1 MNKKIQ
7 LLIEAMPYPDESAT
21 SYLLRT
27 AELNGHTS
35 VYQLFGK
42 EKFNFLTKLAPNYT
56 FIDKQRFKYVLETLN
71 LNPDYINLAF
81 DRDKSTSRAPR
92 IYRNVIIDL
101 SLFKSKGH
109 SYCPQC
115 LKEQPY
121 FKKIWLL
128 RPVYSCP
135 THSIL
140 LLDNCYRCGHA
151 INLQSGSIINCSNW
165 SADLREAKQI
175 HYSEN
180 FLIHWF
186 IYILNQNS
194 NELFQEFT
202 SFWFALEKF
211 SALDEPRSDEC
222 YLKIVYEYFV
232 NNSNSIITISNWINS
247 RIQLAHPKI
256 QLLPF
261 YKEAKS
267 IRFKENYLVNIE
279 KNCIPYLPNTLSK
292 KIHLTFEES
301 RLLLGVGR
309 LKLTNLLA
317 SNILKF
323 EENNHSKQLL
333 SSTDIEIFL
342 IGEKSLEIEKHPLSI
357 SNRQNGLLTVEIR
370 LAAEILNTNLD
381 TIRKLAK
388 SHWLDDAKKRNTT
401 PLQIPIHKLE
411 NFQKKYVIASTLAK
425 KLNVNPGNFVEK
437 MISIGIKPIS
447 GPHIVKLPVNIF
459 TKDCIR
465 HITKDHIDQVKTYTT
480 KTGRKNTNVKITI
493 NYDFYTL
500 KEAAIIL
507 KISPN
512 QVTTLTHLRILER
525 YNEFLTPIKIKR
537 ISLDALKNIL
547 ESEEYVSIQN
557 ASEKLNCRM
566 NWFNQYWCKTGFLEI
581 KDLTYW
587 KLVKKSQLDEIIK
600 LKEEYLTGAEASL
613 YLGMRH
619 SHITNL
625 QTQGLIEGH
634 YFGKTDKKIRLFKR
648 ADVYQ
653 IKNNVN

>member
-1 MNKKIQ
+1 MNKNIQ
-7 LLIEAMPYPDESAT
+7 LLIEATPYPDESAT

-42 EKFNFLTKLAPNYT
+42 EKFSFLTKLAPNYT

-140 LLDNCYRCGHA
+140 LLDNCYKCGHT
-151 INLQSGSIINCSNW
+151 INLQSGFILNCSNCL
-165 SADLREAKQI
+165 ADLREAQQI

-186 IYILNQNS
+186 IYILNQKS

-202 SFWFALEKF
+202 SFWLALEKF
-211 SALDEPRSDEC
+211 ATLNQPRSDED
-222 YLKIVYEYFV
+222 YLKIVYEYFIDT
-232 NNSNSIITISNWINS
+232 SHSILTMSKWINN
-247 RIQLAHPKI
+247 RIQLAHPRI
-256 QLLPF
+256 QLLSF
-261 YKEAKS
+261 YKAAK
-267 IRFKENYLVNIE
+267 IVRFKENYLSNIE
-279 KNCIPYLPNTLSK
+279 KNCIPYLPNTKSK
-292 KIHLTFEES
+292 IIQFSLEES
-301 RLLLGVGR
+301 RLLLGIGR
-309 LKLTNLLA
+309 HKLTNLLA
-317 SNILKF
+317 FNLLKF
-323 EENNHSKQLL
+323 IENNHGKQLL
-333 SSTDIEIFL
+333 SSTDIEMFL
-342 IGEKSLEIEKHPLSI
+342 IGEKSLEIEKRPI
-357 SNRQNGLLTVEIR
+357 SMSNTQNRLLTVEIK
-370 LAAEILNTNLD
+370 LAAEILNTNSD

-388 SHWLDDAKKRNTT
+388 SHWLNYDEKKSSQ
-401 PLQIPIHKLE
+401 PLQIPFRKLE
-411 NFQKKYVIASTLAK
+411 NFHKKYVIASTLAK

-447 GPHIVKLPVNIF
+447 GPHIDKLPVNIF
-459 TKDCIR
+459 SKDSIKY
-465 HITKDHIDQVKTYTT
+465 ITKEHIDQIKEYPT
-480 KTGRKNTNVKITI
+480 KTGRKRTNFKRKM
-493 NYDFYTL
+493 NDDFYSL
-500 KEAAIIL
+500 NEASAIL

-512 QVTTLTHLRILER
+512 QVTTLTRLNILER
-525 YNEFLTPIKIKR
+525 DNEFLTPIKIKR
-537 ISLDALKNIL
+537 ISLNKLKNIL
-547 ESEEYVSIQN
+547 ESEEYISVQD

-566 NWFNQYWCKTGFLEI
+566 NWFNQYWCKTGFIEV
-581 KDLTYW
+581 KDLNYW
-587 KLVKKSQLDEIIK
+587 KLVKKIKLDEIIK
-600 LKEEYLTGAEASL
+600 LKEAYLTGAEASSL
-613 YLGMRH
+613 LGMRH

-625 QTQGLIEGH
+625 QTQGLIEAH
-634 YFGKTDKKIRLFKR
+634 YFGKADKKIRLFKR
-648 ADVYQ
+648 SDVL
-653 IKNNVN
+653 KLV

>member
-1 MNKKIQ
+1 MNKNIQ
-7 LLIEAMPYPDESAT
+7 LLIEAKPYPDESAT

-42 EKFNFLTKLAPNYT
+42 EKFRFLTKLAPNYT
-56 FIDKQRFKYVLETLN
+56 FIDQKRFKYVLQTLN
-71 LNPDYINLAF
+71 LNPDYIVLAF

-92 IYRNVIIDL
+92 IYRNVIINL
-101 SLFKSKGH
+101 NLFKSKSH

-121 FKKIWLL
+121 FRKLWLL

-135 THSIL
+135 IHSIL
-140 LLDNCYRCGHA
+140 LLDNCYRCGHS
-151 INLQSGSIINCSNW
+151 INLQSGSIINCSNC
-165 SADLREAKQI
+165 SADLREAQQT

-186 IYILNQNS
+186 IFILNQNS

-211 SALDEPRSDEC
+211 SALDEPQSDEC

-232 NNSNSIITISNWINS
+232 NTSNSILTMSNWINC
-247 RIQLAHPKI
+247 RIQFAHPKI

-261 YKEAKS
+261 YKEAKNAK
-267 IRFKENYLVNIE
+267 FKENYLLNIE
-279 KNCIPYLPNTLSK
+279 KKCISYLPNTKSK
-292 KIHLTFEES
+292 NIQLTLEES
-301 RLLLGVGR
+301 RLLLGIGR
-309 LKLTNLLA
+309 LKLTHLLA
-317 SNILKF
+317 SNLLKF
-323 EENNHSKQLL
+323 VENTHDKQLL
-333 SSTDIEIFL
+333 YSTDIESFL
-342 IGEKSLEIEKHPLSI
+342 IGERSLHIEKQSLPI
-357 SNRQNGLLTVEIR
+357 SNNQNELFTVEVKV
-370 LAAEILNTNLD
+370 AAEILDTNLD
-381 TIRKLAK
+381 ITRKLAR
-388 SHWLDDAKKRNTT
+388 SHWLNGCDEKNTA
-401 PLQIPIHKLE
+401 PMLIPYSKLE
-411 NFQKKYVIASTLAK
+411 NFHEKYVIASTLAK
-425 KLNVNPGNFVEK
+425 TLSVNPGNFVEK

-447 GPHIVKLPVNIF
+447 GPHIDKLPVNIF
-459 TKDCIR
+459 SKDSIR
-465 HITKDHIDQVKTYTT
+465 HITKEHIDQIKTYAT

-500 KEAAIIL
+500 KEAALIL

-525 YNEFLTPIKIKR
+525 YNELLTPIKIKR
-537 ISLDALKNIL
+537 VSLDALKNIL
-547 ESEEYVSIQN
+547 KSEEYVSIQV
-557 ASEKLNCRM
+557 ASEKLNCRI

-581 KDLTYW
+581 KDLNYW
-587 KLVKKSQLDEIIK
+587 KLVKKGQLDEIIK
-600 LKEEYLTGAEASL
+600 LKEEYLTGAEASSL
-613 YLGMRH
+613 LGMRH

-625 QTQGLIEGH
+625 ETQGLIEAH

-648 ADVYQ
+648 SDVLNF
-653 IKNNVN
+653 IV

>member
-1 MNKKIQ
+1 MNKNIR
-7 LLIEAMPYPDESAT
+7 LLIEATPYPDESAT

-42 EKFNFLTKLAPNYT
+42 EKFSFLTKLAPNYT
-56 FIDKQRFKYVLETLN
+56 FIDKQRFKYVLQTLN
-71 LNPDYINLAF
+71 LNPDYIALAF
-81 DRDKSTSRAPR
+81 DRDKSTSKAPR

-101 SLFKSKGH
+101 SLFKSKSH

-115 LKEQPY
+115 LKEQSY
-121 FKKIWLL
+121 FRKLWLL

-135 THSIL
+135 IHSIL
-140 LLDNCYRCGHA
+140 LLDNCYRCGHT
-151 INLQSGSIINCSNW
+151 INLQSGSIVNCSNC
-165 SADLREAKQI
+165 SADLREAQQT

-211 SALDEPRSDEC
+211 AALNEPLSDED
-222 YLKIVYEYFV
+222 YLKILYEYFEHTHH
-232 NNSNSIITISNWINS
+232 SILTMSNWINS
-247 RIQLAHPKI
+247 RINLAHPRI
-256 QLLPF
+256 QLLSF
-261 YKEAKS
+261 YKENKTV
-267 IRFKENYLVNIE
+267 RFKENYLSNIE
-279 KNCIPYLPNTLSK
+279 KNCIPYLPNTKSK
-292 KIHLTFEES
+292 NFQLTPEES
-301 RLLLGVGR
+301 RLILGIGR

-317 SNILKF
+317 SNLLKRV
-323 EENNHSKQLL
+323 ENNHSKQLL
-333 SSTDIEIFL
+333 SSIDIEMFL
-342 IGEKSLEIEKHPLSI
+342 IGEKSLEIKKLPVSI

-388 SHWLDDAKKRNTT
+388 SHWLDDAKKKYTT

-437 MISIGIKPIS
+437 MTSIGIKPIS
-447 GPHIVKLPVNIF
+447 GPHIDKLPVNIF
-459 TKDCIR
+459 SKDAIQL
-465 HITKDHIDQVKTYTT
+465 ITKEHIDQIKEYHT
-480 KTGRKNTNVKITI
+480 KTGRKKTNFKRKT
-493 NYDFYTL
+493 NYDFYSL
-500 KEAAIIL
+500 NEAASIL
-507 KISPN
+507 KISPS
-512 QVTTLTHLRILER
+512 QVATLIHLKILDR
-525 YNEFLTPIKIKR
+525 DNEFLTPIKIKR
-537 ISLDALKNIL
+537 ISLDGLKNML
-547 ESEEYVSIQN
+547 ESEEYISLQN
-557 ASEKLNCRM
+557 ASEKLSCRM

-581 KDLTYW
+581 KDLVYW
-587 KLVKKSQLDEIIK
+587 KLVKKSQLYEIIK
-600 LKEEYLTGAEASL
+600 LKEEYLTGAEASSL
-613 YLGMRH
+613 LGMRH

-625 QTQGLIEGH
+625 QTQNLIIPY

-648 ADVYQ
+648 SDVLGLMA
-653 IKNNVN
+653 

>member
-1 MNKKIQ
+1 MNKNIQ
-7 LLIEAMPYPDESAT
+7 LLIEATPYPDESAT

-42 EKFNFLTKLAPNYT
+42 EKFSFLNKLAPNYT
-56 FIDKQRFKYVLETLN
+56 FIDKQRFRYVLQTLN

-101 SLFKSKGH
+101 SLFKSKSH

-121 FKKIWLL
+121 FRKLWLL

-135 THSIL
+135 IHSIL

-151 INLQSGSIINCSNW
+151 INLQSGSIVNCSNC
-165 SADLREAKQI
+165 SADLREAQQT

-180 FLIHWF
+180 LFIDWF

-194 NELFQEFT
+194 NELFKEFT

-211 SALDEPRSDEC
+211 SALDKPLSDEC
-222 YLKIVYEYFV
+222 YLKTVYEYFV
-232 NNSNSIITISNWINS
+232 NTPNSIITMSNWINR
-247 RIQLAHPKI
+247 RIQLAHPRI
-256 QLLPF
+256 QLLSF
-261 YKEAKS
+261 YKEDKTV
-267 IRFKENYLVNIE
+267 RFKENYLSNIE
-279 KNCIPYLPNTLSK
+279 KNCISYLPNTQSK
-292 KIHLTFEES
+292 NIQLTLEES
-301 RLLLGVGR
+301 RLLLGIGR

-317 SNILKF
+317 SNLIEF
-323 EENNHSKQLL
+323 VENNHGKQLL
-333 SSTDIEIFL
+333 SSTDIEMFL
-342 IGEKSLEIEKHPLSI
+342 TGEKSLEIENRPI
-357 SNRQNGLLTVEIR
+357 STSNMQNELLTVEIK
-370 LAAEILNTNLD
+370 LAAEILNTNSD

-388 SHWLDDAKKRNTT
+388 CHWLNYGEKKSNI
-401 PLQIPIHKLE
+401 PLQIPFHKLE
-411 NFQKKYVIASTLAK
+411 SFHKKYVIASTLAK
-425 KLNVNPGNFVEK
+425 TLNVNPGNFVEK

-447 GPHIVKLPVNIF
+447 GPHIDKLPVNIF
-459 TKDCIR
+459 SKDSIR
-465 HITKDHIDQVKTYTT
+465 HITKDHIDQIKEYLT
-480 KTGRKNTNVKITI
+480 KTGRKRTNFKRKI
-493 NYDFYTL
+493 NDDSYSL
-500 KEAAIIL
+500 NEASVIL

-512 QVTTLTHLRILER
+512 QVITLTKLRILER
-525 YNEFLTPIKIKR
+525 ENKFLTPIKIKC

-547 ESEEYVSIQN
+547 ESEEYVSVQV

-600 LKEEYLTGAEASL
+600 FKEEYLTGAEASL

-648 ADVYQ
+648 SDVLKL
-653 IKNNVN
+653 KN

>member
-1 MNKKIQ
+1 MNKNNR
-7 LLIEAMPYPDESAT
+7 LLIEATPYPDESAT
-21 SYLLRT
+21 SYLIRT

-42 EKFNFLTKLAPNYT
+42 EKFSFFTKLAPNYT
-56 FIDKQRFKYVLETLN
+56 FLDQKRFKYVLDTLS
-71 LNPDYINLAF
+71 LNPDYITLAF
-81 DRDKSTSRAPR
+81 DRNKSTSRSPR

-101 SLFKSKGH
+101 SLFKTKGH
-109 SYCPQC
+109 SYCPKC

-121 FKKIWLL
+121 FRKLWLL

-135 THSIL
+135 IHSIL
-140 LLDNCYRCGHA
+140 LLDSCYRCGHK
-151 INLQSGSIINCSNW
+151 INLQSGPILNCSNCL
-165 SADLREAKQI
+165 ADLREAQQT
-175 HYSEN
+175 HYSEI

-202 SFWFALEKF
+202 FFWFALEKF
-211 SALDEPRSDEC
+211 AVLDEPRSDED

-232 NNSNSIITISNWINS
+232 DTSHSIITMSNWINN
-247 RIQLAHPKI
+247 RIHLAHPRI

-261 YKEAKS
+261 YKEDKTV
-267 IRFKENYLVNIE
+267 RFKENYLSNIE
-279 KNCIPYLPNTLSK
+279 NNCISYRHNTKSK
-292 KIHLTFEES
+292 NIQLTLEES
-301 RLLLGVGR
+301 RLLLGIGR

-317 SNILKF
+317 SNLIEF
-323 EENNHSKQLL
+323 VENNDGKQLL
-333 SSTDIEIFL
+333 SSTDIEMFL
-342 IGEKSLEIEKHPLSI
+342 TGEKSLEIVNRPI
-357 SNRQNGLLTVEIR
+357 STSNMQNGLLTVEIK
-370 LAAEILNTNLD
+370 LAAEILNTNFD

-388 SHWLDDAKKRNTT
+388 SHWLDDGKKSTT
-401 PLQIPIHKLE
+401 PLQIPFHKLE
-411 NFQKKYVIASTLAK
+411 NFHEKYVIASTLAK
-425 KLNVNPGNFVEK
+425 TLSVNPGNFVEK

-447 GPHIVKLPVNIF
+447 GPHIDKLPVNIF
-459 TKDCIR
+459 SKDCIR
-465 HITKDHIDQVKTYTT
+465 HITKDHIDQIKTYTT

-500 KEAAIIL
+500 KEAALIL

-547 ESEEYVSIQN
+547 ESEEYVSIQT

-625 QTQGLIEGH
+625 QTQGLIEAH
-634 YFGKTDKKIRLFKR
+634 YFGKTDIKIRLFKK
-648 ADVYQ
+648 DD
-653 IKNNVN
+653 INKLK

>member
-1 MNKKIQ
+1 MNKNIQ
-7 LLIEAMPYPDESAT
+7 LLIEATPYPDESAT

-42 EKFNFLTKLAPNYT
+42 EKFSFLNKLAPNYT
-56 FIDKQRFKYVLETLN
+56 FIDKQRFRYVLQTLN

-101 SLFKSKGH
+101 SLFKSKSH

-121 FKKIWLL
+121 FRKLWLL

-135 THSIL
+135 IHSIL

-151 INLQSGSIINCSNW
+151 INLQSGSIVNCSNC
-165 SADLREAKQI
+165 SADLREAQQT

-180 FLIHWF
+180 LFIDWF

-194 NELFQEFT
+194 NELFKEFT

-211 SALDEPRSDEC
+211 SALDKPLSDEC
-222 YLKIVYEYFV
+222 YLKTIYEYFI
-232 NNSNSIITISNWINS
+232 NTPNSIITMSNWINR
-247 RIQLAHPKI
+247 RIQLAHPRI
-256 QLLPF
+256 QLLSF
-261 YKEAKS
+261 YKEDKTV
-267 IRFKENYLVNIE
+267 RFKENYLSNIE
-279 KNCIPYLPNTLSK
+279 KNCISYLPNTQSK
-292 KIHLTFEES
+292 NIQLTLEES
-301 RLLLGVGR
+301 RLLLGIGR

-317 SNILKF
+317 SNLIEF
-323 EENNHSKQLL
+323 VENNHGKQLL
-333 SSTDIEIFL
+333 SSTDIEMFL
-342 IGEKSLEIEKHPLSI
+342 TGEKSLEIENRPI
-357 SNRQNGLLTVEIR
+357 STSNMQNELLTVEIK
-370 LAAEILNTNLD
+370 LAAVILNTNSD

-388 SHWLDDAKKRNTT
+388 CHWLNYDEKKSNI
-401 PLQIPIHKLE
+401 PLQIPFHKLE
-411 NFQKKYVIASTLAK
+411 SFHKKYVIASTLAK
-425 KLNVNPGNFVEK
+425 TLNVNPGNFVEK

-447 GPHIVKLPVNIF
+447 GPHIDKLPVNIF
-459 TKDCIR
+459 SKDSIR
-465 HITKDHIDQVKTYTT
+465 HITKDHIDQIKEYLT
-480 KTGRKNTNVKITI
+480 KTGRKRTNFKRKI
-493 NYDFYTL
+493 NDDSYSL
-500 KEAAIIL
+500 NEASVIL

-512 QVTTLTHLRILER
+512 QVITLTKLRILER
-525 YNEFLTPIKIKR
+525 ENKFLTPIKIKC

-547 ESEEYVSIQN
+547 ESEEYVSVQV

-600 LKEEYLTGAEASL
+600 FKEEYLTGAEASL

-648 ADVYQ
+648 SDVLKL
-653 IKNNVN
+653 KN